1 MPVYVAIL
9 NIPKHRVVDAFQEVY
24 TTSEEAEYSFL
35 PALIE
40 GLVNGLRWVG
50 TTRADEFVAQY
61 EQAVGVRFEE
71 ADLFEDGRIVV
82 EMADVEGK
90 PLRYSRFQ
98 FAPGEPPRMQMKTI
112 LRALK
117 EALIEQEEYEL
128 LAVLKQRLPQE

>member
-1 MPVYVAIL
+1 MPVYIAIL
-9 NIPKHRVVDAFQEVY
+9 NIPKHRIMDAFREVY

-35 PALIE
+35 PALVE

-50 TTRADEFVAQY
+50 TANAANFVAQY

-90 PLRYSRFQ
+90 RIRFSRFQ
-98 FAPGEPPRMQMKTI
+98 FAPDEPPRVQMQAV

-117 EALIEQEEYEL
+117 EALIEAEEYEL
-128 LAVLKQRLPQE
+128 LAALKERLP

>member
-1 MPVYVAIL
+1 MPVYIAIL
-9 NIPKHRVVDAFQEVY
+9 NIPKHRIVDAFREVY
-24 TTSEEAEYSFL
+24 TTSEESEYSFL

-50 TTRADEFVAQY
+50 AARADDFVAQY

-90 PLRYSRFQ
+90 RMRYSRFQ
-98 FAPGEPPRMQMKTI
+98 FDPDEPPRLQMQAV

-117 EALIEQEEYEL
+117 EALIEAEEYEL
-128 LAVLKQRLPQE
+128 LAALKQRLP